1 MKGLLIKDLY
11 TFVSYGKMLI
21 ILALIFMFI
30 GTSEEQSFMMLFP
43 ILYAAMISMNT
54 LAYDERGHWEAYA
67 DSLPVTRK
75 DVVVSKYLLP
85 VFAIIIMTVMYGV
98 LSILLWV
105 EQGASADSTLSPGS
119 IFNRMLE
126 MFSAGMFFTA
136 VMYPLVFK
144 LGVEKGRM
152 AYIVLLAAVAG
163 GIGAAAF
170 TDISTYEIMVKLS
183 DTLLMAGIS
192 ILVLL
197 ASVAMSVRFYTKR
210 EL

>member
-21 ILALIFMFI
+21 VLALIFMFI
-30 GTSEEQSFMMLFP
+30 GTAEQSFMMVFP

-105 EQGASADSTLSPGS
+105 AQGASADSTLSPGS
-119 IFNRMLE
+119 IFNSMLE

-170 TDISTYEIMVKLS
+170 TDISTYDMTVKLS

-192 ILVLL
+192 MLMFF
-197 ASVAMSVRFYTKR
+197 ASMAMSIRFYSKR

>member
-21 ILALIFMFI
+21 VLALIFMFI
-30 GTSEEQSFMMLFP
+30 GTAEQSFMMVFP

-67 DSLPVTRK
+67 DALPVTRK

-105 EQGASADSTLSPGS
+105 AQGASADSALSPGS
-119 IFNRMLE
+119 IFNSMLE

-152 AYIVLLAAVAG
+152 AYIVLLAVVAG

-170 TDISTYEIMVKLS
+170 TDISTYEITVKLS